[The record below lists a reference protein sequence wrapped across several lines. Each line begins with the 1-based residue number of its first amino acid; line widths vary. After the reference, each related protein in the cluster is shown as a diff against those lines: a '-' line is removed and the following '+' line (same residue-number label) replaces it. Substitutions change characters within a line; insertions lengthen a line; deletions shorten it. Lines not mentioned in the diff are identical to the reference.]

1 MVRKCWIERFAEVI
15 EEEGEASRMV
25 AGQSGQV
32 KAQLKQAENPTW
44 CRLGMPGSEPLRGD
58 SNLEGVGVVPCRGR
72 GAQVKCSQA
81 GCSLNVE
88 ESDNSY
94 HPA

>member
-1 MVRKCWIERFAEVI
+1 MI

-25 AGQSGQV
+25 AGQSRQV
-32 KAQLKQAENPTW
+32 KAQLEQAENPTW
-44 CRLGMPGSEPLRGD
+44 CRLGMPASEPLQGD
-58 SNLEGVGVVPCRGR
+58 SDLVGVGVVPCRGH

-81 GCSLNVE
+81 GCSLNVG